1 MHQSDLTRCSGILAS
16 HLLDPKVPSEEVS
29 EYHRCID
36 HRQLMLDAMHDGA
49 EYMDQLQYIRFVE
62 KSSGKGDLS
71 LADGDMEKYI
81 AHVRSA
87 TMESGS
93 VEDGTLSSMYD
104 YDQWLSNVD
113 LA

>member
-1 MHQSDLTRCSGILAS
+1 
-16 HLLDPKVPSEEVS
+16 
-29 EYHRCID
+29 
-36 HRQLMLDAMHDGA
+36 
-49 EYMDQLQYIRFVE
+49 MDQLQYMRFVE
-62 KSSGKGDLS
+62 KGSGKGDLT
-71 LADGDMEKYI
+71 LADGAMESYV

-93 VEDGTLSSMYD
+93 VEDSTLSSMYD